1 MGMYTQLVLDVE
13 LRYNHDLHKILEFMM
28 TPDDDKNYEIFD
40 SRSEGLFT
48 TDRWYWMLRGNSAYF
63 SDWEEPTLQVHKNAI
78 HFTCCF
84 NIKNYTGEIEEFLKF
99 LNPYIIGDYIDIGTY
114 WYEEWE
120 KASPLVKVVDKILRY
135 SPDKSKVLEVMA

>member
-1 MGMYTQLVLDVE
+1 MYTQLVLDVE

-28 TPDDDKNYEIFD
+28 TPDDNKNYEIFD
-40 SRSEGLFT
+40 SRSEGLFA

-63 SDWEEPTLQVHKNAI
+63 DDWEEPTLQVHKNAI
-78 HFTCCF
+78 RFTCCF

-99 LNPYIIGDYIDIGTY
+99 LNPYIIGDNIDIGTY

-120 KASPLVKVVDKILRY
+120 KASPLVKVVDKIIRY
-135 SPDKSKVLEVMA
+135 NPDKSKVLEVMA